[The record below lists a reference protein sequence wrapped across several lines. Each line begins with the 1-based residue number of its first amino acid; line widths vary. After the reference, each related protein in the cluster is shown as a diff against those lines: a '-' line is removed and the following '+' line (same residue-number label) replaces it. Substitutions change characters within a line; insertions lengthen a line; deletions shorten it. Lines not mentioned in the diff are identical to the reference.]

1 MFKKKQPTKHYVIM
15 STCVDSDIYDSH
27 RIIAVAHSI
36 SEAKK
41 KFKDEVIAEKEII
54 KSEQENFN
62 ISILTDREEVF
73 KYSVASRFDKNKYWS
88 RVTIYIVEVSK

>member
-1 MFKKKQPTKHYVIM
+1 MRKIKYKHYVIM
-15 STCVDSDIYDSH
+15 STCVDSDMYDGH

-36 SEAKK
+36 GKAKK
-41 KFKDEVIAEKEII
+41 KLKAEVIAEKEII

-73 KYSVASRFDKNKYWS
+73 KYSVADRFDNTKYYS
-88 RVTIYIVEVSK
+88 RVTIYIVGVSK